1 MKKIIIHTLVAA
13 AMTAGFSACGDSFL
27 ETKFHKGQDLDQG
40 LTSVS
45 AVDAALNGTYDR
57 FYDYRFVGRD
67 AIAMGDIASDLSYWN
82 AETSHWNEHY
92 SFSLQES
99 DLYLAECWAY
109 GYKAIDAANRILRD
123 AAKLYDGATD
133 AEKKTLDRDMAEAYA
148 LRGFARLY
156 LTNIFGHQVKVNGKD
171 FSDQPGIV
179 ITDKVVSTTEQVK
192 RATVGESYAA
202 IVSDFKNALT
212 RFTAAGGDR
221 GSQVYLGVAAV
232 HGLLAR
238 TYLYLENWSE
248 AAASA
253 QAALTT
259 SKITE
264 LAKTKA
270 DYKALYAGELTNKE
284 SIFALAINGTKN
296 FGSASLGT
304 VWTTYSYSPSPKLR
318 KMYKSTD
325 VRTVIM
331 DRDPKKGNESVPYYL
346 GGKFANAAGTP
357 ANSSNYMI
365 NAPEMYLIQA
375 EALLQKGDL
384 DGSRKALLVV
394 AGRDVSIKAVSD
406 LPQTKD
412 ALYSFI
418 KDERARELFQEG
430 FRLWDLR
437 RWDTSAEVYAF
448 GAPEVK
454 FTFTG
459 YKISDFVYPIP
470 VGEVNAGFG
479 VTQTPGWSDALP
491 KK

>member
-27 ETKFHKGQDLDQG
+27 ETKFYKGQDLDQG

-67 AIAMGDIASDLSYWN
+67 AIAMGDIASDLAYWN
-82 AETSHWNEHY
+82 AETGHWNEHY
-92 SFSLQES
+92 SFGLQES

-109 GYKAIDAANRILRD
+109 GYKVIDGTNRILQD
-123 AAKLYDGATD
+123 AGKLYDGATD

-148 LRGFARLY
+148 LRGFTRLY

-202 IVSDFKNALT
+202 IVSDLKNALT

-221 GSQVYLGVAAV
+221 GSKVYLGVAAV

-238 TYLYLENWSE
+238 TYLYMENWDE
-248 AAASA
+248 AVASA

-325 VRTVIM
+325 VRTAIM
-331 DRDPKKGNESVPYYL
+331 IRDTTKGSETMPYYR
-346 GGKFANAAGTP
+346 GGKFDNASKSP

-365 NAPEMYLIQA
+365 NAPEMYLIIA
-375 EALLQKGDL
+375 EAELNKDNL
-384 DGSRKALLVV
+384 DASRKALLVV
-394 AGRDVSIKAVSD
+394 ASRDAAIKAESD
-406 LPQTKD
+406 LPQTKE
-412 ALYSFI
+412 ALYSFL

-454 FTFTG
+454 FTYTG
-459 YKISDFVYPIP
+459 YKISNFVYPIP